1 MRCFVRSPL
10 PPPPPGNMGVAKGP
24 GTVGGADRI
33 GDLGPDLTGLVDAER
48 DKERL
53 DRLARRVSFFDGEPS
68 FCDKKLMQ

>member
-1 MRCFVRSPL
+1 
-10 PPPPPGNMGVAKGP
+10 MGVAKGP
-24 GTVGGADRI
+24 GAVGGADRI